1 VLAID
6 LKKIL
11 REVTDAVA
19 EAMRTDRIVNVSMI
33 AEAVRSRNDAVNMA
47 REDIE
52 ALVMEA
58 AQLRAAPMEFGL
70 TDRLSALDAPPGCI
84 LEIIPVTSGSM
95 SN

>member
-1 VLAID
+1 MLATD

-19 EAMRTDRIVNVSMI
+19 EAMRTDRIVNLSVI
-33 AEAVRSRNDAVNMA
+33 AEAVRARNGAANMA

-58 AQLRAAPMEFGL
+58 AQLRAAPMQFGT
-70 TDRLSALDAPPGCI
+70 TDMLSVLDAPPGCI
-84 LEIIPVTSGSM
+84 LEINPVKSGSM